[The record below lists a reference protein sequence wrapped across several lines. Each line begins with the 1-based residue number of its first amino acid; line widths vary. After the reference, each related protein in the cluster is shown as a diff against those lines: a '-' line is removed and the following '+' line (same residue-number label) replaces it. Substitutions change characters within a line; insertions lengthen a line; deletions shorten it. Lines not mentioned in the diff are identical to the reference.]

1 MVVSSSQSVNIYSS
15 SVFAIGAFCLSSAVA
30 GDDSIPSGYC
40 DLGKG
45 GCRGA
50 DGTTSWNSL
59 AHPYEKDLAACIEKC
74 NYFYLADS
82 AERICVGVEYNDHSW
97 RCNIQGNTPIVT
109 SSAAAATN
117 ITTPTTPESPPE
129 PESSPPCS
137 GSVCG
142 VCTRTPDPPPPTQCP
157 DAGSCWQEGWAP
169 PAAVVDPECTCPG
182 GLDRMVIGYSAD
194 ERDPKCY
201 ECAHVNS
208 KPPDGPQTGDKIN
221 SGGGSDKG
229 PNEQGA
235 DAGSNGEV
243 VAGEAYD
250 GSSSSSS
257 EDSHASGGAKQGPGP
272 AIGAASAATLVV
284 LFGLA
289 LLAYFVH
296 FKHRRGREELH
307 RTIKGAADLE
317 SISDMTVDNPR
328 FTVTESRRQ
337 RHHAARAANPI
348 YSGGDSPS
356 GSDGGGEGGDYEIP
370 NESEYATADV
380 TGGTTDSHVG
390 ARPSPPPPRFRSQ
403 GSVMDGMHT
412 VSSLPEYAE
421 PVYNGGSE
429 TYGVLDGSGS
439 LPGSSFKRASDA
451 AAAAAAG
458 SASETQVVTYAI
470 YAEPAS
476 VNEAVAVADGAT
488 NSVAGDGAAAST
500 GANHADEAIYDGGSD
515 YTVPVQQ
522 QQQQGAGGV
531 GGGGET
537 SVTLNIEAD
546 GAHFEA
552 GYASSVTEPLY
563 RPVYESH
570 PLQKEAA
577 TGAGGR
583 DNAAA
588 MVAVGGSGIYDVVDQ
603 LQPLSQADTADATDG
618 SDTYAAIGQQ
628 AVKTGEVLYDVTL
641 GGAAA
646 EGASVGAGAG
656 AGAGAGGS
664 PSTAAAAN
672 DVYAIV
678 NKHAVH
684 ASASMPP
691 LEHGSNSGGSSG
703 GSGDGEEDV
712 YESIA
717 YGNLQGNDAGIDTYG
732 ELNST
737 SMSTDETATPR
748 QSQTLLV
755 AHEDVL

>member
-1 MVVSSSQSVNIYSS
+1 MI
-15 SVFAIGAFCLSSAVA
+15 
-30 GDDSIPSGYC
+30 
-40 DLGKG
+40 
-45 GCRGA
+45 
-50 DGTTSWNSL
+50 
-59 AHPYEKDLAACIEKC
+59 
-74 NYFYLADS
+74 
-82 AERICVGVEYNDHSW
+82 
-97 RCNIQGNTPIVT
+97 
-109 SSAAAATN
+109 
-117 ITTPTTPESPPE
+117 
-129 PESSPPCS
+129 
-137 GSVCG
+137 
-142 VCTRTPDPPPPTQCP
+142 
-157 DAGSCWQEGWAP
+157 
-169 PAAVVDPECTCPG
+169 
-182 GLDRMVIGYSAD
+182 IGYSAD

-356 GSDGGGEGGDYEIP
+356 GSDGGGEGGAYEIP

-439 LPGSSFKRASDA
+439 LPGSSFKRTSDA

-458 SASETQVVTYAI
+458 SASETQAVTYAI

-537 SVTLNIEAD
+537 SVTLNIEAEYTHPAD
-546 GAHFEA
+546 ALGASSRTSEAHINTGDVVYCTKPVQAGSGSSSSAVGSGGGGGGSGGGLATVEELYASINKRTLESGAHFEA

-656 AGAGAGGS
+656 AGADGS

-678 NKHAVH
+678 NKHTVH

-691 LEHGSNSGGSSG
+691 LEHDSNSGGSSG

>member
-1 MVVSSSQSVNIYSS
+1 VKCDGSSL
-15 SVFAIGAFCLSSAVA
+15 AA
-30 GDDSIPSGYC
+30 GLDACKAQPTIFDHTCVYANGDPTT
-40 DLGKG
+40 
-45 GCRGA
+45 
-50 DGTTSWNSL
+50 TTS
-59 AHPYEKDLAACIEKC
+59 
-74 NYFYLADS
+74 
-82 AERICVGVEYNDHSW
+82 
-97 RCNIQGNTPIVT
+97 
-109 SSAAAATN
+109 
-117 ITTPTTPESPPE
+117 TTPTTTTTTATTATTATTTTTTTPTTTPGDETDHE
-129 PESSPPCS
+129 IG
-137 GSVCG
+137 GSNSKGNSTFNGNGNFNDDGDGTNDDAVEG
-142 VCTRTPDPPPPTQCP
+142 IRTPDPPPPTQCP

-356 GSDGGGEGGDYEIP
+356 GSNGGGEGGDYEIP

-439 LPGSSFKRASDA
+439 LPGSSFKRTSDA

-537 SVTLNIEAD
+537 SVTLNIEAEYTHPAD
-546 GAHFEA
+546 ALGASSRTSEAHINTGDVVYCIKPVQAGSGSSSSAVGSGGGGGGSGGGLATVEELYASINKRTLESGAHFEA

-577 TGAGGR
+577 TGAGGGTMLPPWWQSAE
-583 DNAAA
+583 AAF
-588 MVAVGGSGIYDVVDQ
+588 MTWLINCN
-603 LQPLSQADTADATDG
+603 LFP
-618 SDTYAAIGQQ
+618 
-628 AVKTGEVLYDVTL
+628 KRTL
-641 GGAAA
+641 
-646 EGASVGAGAG
+646 
-656 AGAGAGGS
+656 
-664 PSTAAAAN
+664 
-672 DVYAIV
+672 
-678 NKHAVH
+678 
-684 ASASMPP
+684 
-691 LEHGSNSGGSSG
+691 
-703 GSGDGEEDV
+703 
-712 YESIA
+712 
-717 YGNLQGNDAGIDTYG
+717 
-732 ELNST
+732 
-737 SMSTDETATPR
+737 
-748 QSQTLLV
+748 
-755 AHEDVL
+755 